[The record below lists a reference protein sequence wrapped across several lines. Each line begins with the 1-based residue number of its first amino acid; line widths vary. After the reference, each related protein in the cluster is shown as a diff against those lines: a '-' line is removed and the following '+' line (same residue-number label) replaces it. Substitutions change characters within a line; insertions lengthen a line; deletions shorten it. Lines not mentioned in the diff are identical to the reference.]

1 MTKHLSVITVLFAM
15 ITAALHAQDPISI
28 AEAKKQEFNST
39 VTKVAG
45 RVTSAAQLSNVVYI
59 QDRTAGIAVFNEQMR
74 NGVKIGDSVVIENS
88 TLSEFGQ
95 TTGAPGTGLTQ
106 LGGTGLRFTV
116 VPGTREEPSAKSTT
130 IPNVGEGNEATLVK
144 LRKVRMVETGRF
156 EGNRSYNAIDAFG
169 NDIVIRIDRACEI
182 GVYNLEIPSGDIDIV
197 GVVSQFRGAYQ
208 ILPRL
213 SQDIGLPPIAVDTVS
228 KSRTLDVTTWNLE
241 WYGSADT
248 AKGQSN
254 KDLQRQRIRI
264 IMDTVQ
270 ADIFA
275 LQEVVTDEALAA
287 LSDSLKGSYGRLF
300 ATEVTS
306 DQKLAYIYNTKT
318 IKPVDNGLAVNGG
331 ARAWGNGRFPYR
343 LTLDATVGDV
353 TKRISIFNI
362 HAKATSDSTA
372 ADDYSR
378 RKTDAET
385 FHQYLKDF
393 YGDQNIIV
401 TGDFNDR
408 LLTTTVDST
417 LPSCYAVFL
426 NDQDNWYAT
435 TADLERQ
442 GLSSYIGFNRGF
454 LDHMLISNEIKPLHY
469 RSFVE
474 SPERYLTSYS
484 STVSDHR
491 PVTGR
496 FFLNA
501 ITNVNEESP
510 NASNVRISPNPM
522 STSGMMEIVTQ
533 QGGSLRVELADA
545 TGTTQLLFNET
556 IAPSIQLVSIPVNE
570 LTSGTY
576 LVRTTLNGTVSTKN
590 VVVVK

>member
-343 LTLDATVGDV
+343 LTLDATIGDV

-372 ADDYSR
+372 ADDYER

>member
-1 MTKHLSVITVLFAM
+1 MIKH
-15 ITAALHAQDPISI
+15 ISI
-28 AEAKKQEFNST
+28 SALALAVCTIASLAQEPITIADAKKQEFNST
-39 VTKVAG
+39 VSKVAG
-45 RVTSAAQLSNVVYI
+45 RVTSSTQLSNVVYI

-74 NGVKIGDSVVIENS
+74 NGVKIGDSVVVENS
-88 TLSEFGQ
+88 TLTEFGQ

-116 VPGTREEPSAKSTT
+116 VPVQREEPSAKSTT
-130 IPNVGEGNEATLVK
+130 IPNIGEGNEATLVK
-144 LRKVRMVETGRF
+144 LRKVRMVESGRF
-156 EGNRSYNAIDAFG
+156 EGNRSYNAIDNFG

-182 GVYNLEIPSGDIDIV
+182 GVNNLEIPSGDIDIV

-213 SQDIGLPPIAVDTVS
+213 AQDIGLPPIAVDTVN

-241 WYGSADT
+241 WYGTADT
-248 AKGQSN
+248 TLGQRN

-270 ADIFA
+270 ADIYA
-275 LQEVVTDEALAA
+275 LQEVISDAALAA
-287 LSDSLKGSYGRLF
+287 LSDSVKGTYGRLF

-331 ARAWGNGRFPYR
+331 ARAWGNGRFPFR
-343 LTLDATVGDV
+343 VTLDATVGDV

-372 ADDYSR
+372 ADDYQR

-393 YGDQNIIV
+393 YGDQNVIV

-417 LPSCYAVFL
+417 LPSCYSVYL
-426 NDQDNWYAT
+426 NDQDNWFGT
-435 TADLERQ
+435 TAEMERQ

-454 LDHMLISNEIKPLHY
+454 LDHMLVSNEMKPLHY

-484 STVSDHR
+484 TTVSDHR

-501 ITNVNEESP
+501 VTSVDEEQELT
-510 NASNVRISPNPM
+510 SNVRISPNPM
-522 STSGMMEIVTQ
+522 STSGTMEIIAQ
-533 QGGSLRVELADA
+533 QGGLLRVELADA
-545 TGTTQLLFNET
+545 AGNTQVLFNET
-556 IAPSIQLVSIPVNE
+556 IAPSIQLVTIPVSD
-570 LTSGTY
+570 LASGSY
-576 LVRTTLNGTVSTKN
+576 LVRTTLNGAVTTKN
-590 VVVVK
+590 VVVVR

>member
-1 MTKHLSVITVLFAM
+1 MIKHLYLAAVLAVGSSL
-15 ITAALHAQDPISI
+15 AAHAQDPISI
-28 AEAKKQEFNST
+28 ADAKKQEFNST
-39 VTKVAG
+39 VTKIAG
-45 RVTSAAQLSNVVYI
+45 RVTSSVQLSNVVYL

-74 NGVKIGDSVVIENS
+74 NGVKIGDSVVVENA
-88 TLSEFGQ
+88 TLTEFGQ

-116 VPGTREEPSAKSTT
+116 VPVQREEPAAKSTT
-130 IPNVGEGNEATLVK
+130 IPNVGEGNEAVLVK
-144 LRKVRMVETGRF
+144 LRKVRFVETGRF
-156 EGNRSYNAIDAFG
+156 EGNRSYNAIDNFG

-182 GVYNLEIPSGDIDIV
+182 GVNNLEIPSGDVDIT

-213 SQDIGLPPIAVDTVS
+213 AQDVGLPPIAVDTVS
-228 KSRTLDVTTWNLE
+228 KSRTFDITTWNLE
-241 WYGSADT
+241 WYGTADT
-248 AKGQSN
+248 TLGQKN

-275 LQEVVTDEALAA
+275 LQEVVSDEALAA
-287 LSDSLKGSYGRLF
+287 LSDSIKGTYGRLF

-306 DQKLAYIYNTKT
+306 DQKLAYIFNTKT
-318 IKPVDNGLAVNGG
+318 ITPVDNGLAVNGG
-331 ARAWGNGRFPYR
+331 ARAWGNGRFPFR
-343 LTLDATVGDV
+343 VTLDAKVGDV

-362 HAKATSDSTA
+362 HAKATGDSTA
-372 ADDYSR
+372 ADDYQR

-393 YGDQNIIV
+393 YGDANV
-401 TGDFNDR
+401 VVMGDFNDR

-417 LPSCYAVFL
+417 LPSCYSVFL
-426 NDQDNWYAT
+426 NDQDNWFAAT
-435 TADLERQ
+435 AELERQ

-454 LDHMLISNEIKPLHY
+454 LDHILVSSEMKPLHY
-469 RSFVE
+469 RTFVE

-496 FFLNA
+496 FYLNA
-501 ITNVNEESP
+501 VTSVDEERELS
-510 NASNVRISPNPM
+510 SNVRISPNPM
-522 STSGMMEIVTQ
+522 TTSGMMEIVAQ
-533 QGGSLRVELADA
+533 QGGSLRVELSDA
-545 TGTTQLLFNET
+545 TGDTQVLFNET
-556 IAPSIQLVSIPVNE
+556 ISPSIQLVSIPVSE
-570 LTSGTY
+570 LASGTY
-576 LVRTTLNGTVSTKN
+576 LVRTTLNGAVTTKN
-590 VVVVK
+590 VVVVR

>member
-1 MTKHLSVITVLFAM
+1 MIKHLLLPVVLVFLC
-15 ITAALHAQDPISI
+15 IAAANAQDPISI
-28 AEAKKQEFNST
+28 ADAKKQEFNST

-74 NGVKIGDSVVIENS
+74 NGVKIGDSVVVES
-88 TLSEFGQ
+88 ATLTEFGQ

-116 VPGTREEPSAKSTT
+116 VPVAREEPASKSTT
-130 IPNVGEGNEATLVK
+130 IPNIGEGNEATLVK

-182 GVYNLEIPSGDIDIV
+182 GVNNLEIPSGDIDIV

-213 SQDIGLPPIAVDTVS
+213 AQDIGLPPIAVDTVS

-248 AKGQSN
+248 ALGQSN

-264 IMDTVQ
+264 VMDTIQ
-270 ADIFA
+270 SDIYA
-275 LQEVVTDEALAA
+275 LQEVISDEALAA
-287 LSDSLKGSYGRLF
+287 LSDSINGTYGRLF

-306 DQKLAYIYNTKT
+306 DQKLAYIYNSKT
-318 IKPVDNGLAVNGG
+318 VKPVDNGLAVNGG
-331 ARAWGNGRFPYR
+331 ARAWGNGRFPFR
-343 LTLDATVGDV
+343 VTLDANVGDV

-372 ADDYSR
+372 ADDYGR

-393 YGDQNIIV
+393 YGDQHVIV

-408 LLTTTVDST
+408 LLATTVDST
-417 LPSCYAVFL
+417 LPSCYSVFL

-435 TADLERQ
+435 TAELERQ
-442 GLSSYIGFNRGF
+442 GLSSYIGFNRGM
-454 LDHMLISNEIKPLHY
+454 LDHMLISNEVKPLHY

-496 FFLNA
+496 FYLNA
-501 ITNVNEESP
+501 VTGVDEETATTSY
-510 NASNVRISPNPM
+510 VRVSPNPM
-522 STSGMMEIVTQ
+522 ATSGMLEIVAQ
-533 QGGSLRVELADA
+533 QGGSLRVELSDA
-545 TGTTQLLFNET
+545 TGTIQVLFNES
-556 IAPSIQLVSIPVNE
+556 IAPSIQLVSIPVTE

-576 LVRTTLNGTVSTKN
+576 LVRTTLNGEVTTKN
-590 VVVVK
+590 IVVVR

>member
-1 MTKHLSVITVLFAM
+1 MIKHLLLPVVLVFLC
-15 ITAALHAQDPISI
+15 IAAANAQDPISI
-28 AEAKKQEFNST
+28 ADAKKQEFNST

-74 NGVKIGDSVVIENS
+74 NGVKIGDSVVVES
-88 TLSEFGQ
+88 ATLTEFGQ

-116 VPGTREEPSAKSTT
+116 VPVAREEPASKSTT
-130 IPNVGEGNEATLVK
+130 IPNIGEGNEATLVK

-182 GVYNLEIPSGDIDIV
+182 GVNNLEIPSGDIDIV

-213 SQDIGLPPIAVDTVS
+213 AQDIGLPPIAVDTVS

-248 AKGQSN
+248 ALGQSN

-264 IMDTVQ
+264 VMDTIQ
-270 ADIFA
+270 SDIYA
-275 LQEVVTDEALAA
+275 LQEVISDEALAA
-287 LSDSLKGSYGRLF
+287 LSDSIKGTYGRLF

-306 DQKLAYIYNTKT
+306 DQKLAYIYNSKT
-318 IKPVDNGLAVNGG
+318 VKPVDNGLAVNGG
-331 ARAWGNGRFPYR
+331 ARAWGNGRFPFR
-343 LTLDATVGDV
+343 VTLDATVGDV

-372 ADDYSR
+372 ADDYGR

-393 YGDQNIIV
+393 YGDQHVIV

-408 LLTTTVDST
+408 LLATTVDST
-417 LPSCYAVFL
+417 LPSCYSVFL

-435 TADLERQ
+435 TAELERQ
-442 GLSSYIGFNRGF
+442 GLSSYIGFNRGM
-454 LDHMLISNEIKPLHY
+454 LDHMLISNEVKPLHY

-496 FFLNA
+496 FYLNA
-501 ITNVNEESP
+501 VTGVDEETANTSY
-510 NASNVRISPNPM
+510 VRVSPNPM
-522 STSGMMEIVTQ
+522 ATSGMMEIVAQ
-533 QGGSLRVELADA
+533 QGGSLRVELSDA
-545 TGTTQLLFNET
+545 TGTTQVLFNES
-556 IAPSIQLVSIPVNE
+556 IAPSIQLVSIPVTE

-576 LVRTTLNGTVSTKN
+576 LVRTTLNGEVTTKN
-590 VVVVK
+590 IVVVR

>member
-1 MTKHLSVITVLFAM
+1 MTKHFTVTAVLFAM
-15 ITAALHAQDPISI
+15 ITAGLHAQDPTSI
-28 AEAKKQEFNST
+28 AEAKKQEYNST

-74 NGVKIGDSVVIENS
+74 NGVKIGDSVVVENA
-88 TLSEFGQ
+88 TLTEFGQ

-116 VPGTREEPSAKSTT
+116 VPGTREEPAAKSTT

-287 LSDSLKGSYGRLF
+287 LSDSLKGTYGRLF

-343 LTLDATVGDV
+343 VTLDATVGDV
-353 TKRISIFNI
+353 TKRLSIFNI

-372 ADDYSR
+372 ADDYER

-393 YGDQNIIV
+393 YGDQNLIV

-435 TADLERQ
+435 TAELERQ

-454 LDHMLISNEIKPLHY
+454 LDHMLISNETKPLHY

-501 ITNVNEESP
+501 VTTIDEESP
-510 NASNVRISPNPM
+510 NTSNVRISPNPM
-522 STSGMMEIVTQ
+522 TTSGMMEIVAE
-533 QGGSLRVELADA
+533 QGGSLRVELSDA
-545 TGTTQLLFNET
+545 TGNTQVLFNET
-556 IAPSIQLVSIPVNE
+556 IAPSIQLVSIPVTE
-570 LTSGTY
+570 MASGTY
-576 LVRTTLNGTVSTKN
+576 LVRTMLNGAVTTKN
-590 VVVVK
+590 VVVIR

>member
-318 IKPVDNGLAVNGG
+318 IKPADNGLAVNGG

-343 LTLDATVGDV
+343 LTLDATIGDV

-372 ADDYSR
+372 ADDYER

-522 STSGMMEIVTQ
+522 STSGMMEIVAQ

>member
-318 IKPVDNGLAVNGG
+318 IKPADNGLAVNGG

-372 ADDYSR
+372 ADDYER

-522 STSGMMEIVTQ
+522 STSGMMEIVAQ